1 MKGGGNRIGSAVET
15 WLVGIDRRPS
25 SAFPFFPIDNIYT
38 RQRIGASPPFVAD
51 SGGMNL
57 QQPAKTI
64 LICSCEDTMRLDAAT
79 IKRGCGNGDIK
90 CFRHLCGAELDQF
103 RAAAQAEG
111 PLTVACTYQQALF
124 EAEAGERSA
133 LVTFVNIRETAGW
146 STEGA
151 QAGPKMAALLAAS
164 AVQAPDYPLVG
175 LASDGVILIYGRDQA
190 AIEAGRL
197 LSDHLD
203 VTVMLREFGDIAAPV
218 ATTFPVVK
226 GTIRTARGHFGAF
239 ELTIDDYAQPRPSS
253 RDHYIFENSRSSATS
268 RCDIVLDLSGE
279 RPLFAAHDLR
289 DGYLRADPKDPSA
302 MLRAVLSARDLVG
315 RFDKPKYVEFT
326 PDLCAHS
333 RSNLTGCHRCLDLCP
348 TSAITPAGNH
358 VAIAAE
364 ICAGCGQCA
373 AACPTGAA
381 SYALLPADTQLQTIR
396 AMLLSYHQAGGSAPV
411 LLLHDRQHG
420 TPLID
425 ALARHGDGLPAQII
439 PLAVNEVTQVGLEAV
454 IGAFAYG
461 AAAFRFLLRGKPRH
475 DVTGLVQTIVMAET
489 VLSGLGFEGRRV
501 AAIETDDPDAL
512 LEQLEGIERL
522 APVKTPA
529 TFKTVGKRC
538 DLLRFALS
546 ELYRLAPKPVDVI
559 ALPQGAPIGAVS
571 VDTGGCTLC
580 LSCVSVCPT
589 GALRDDPD
597 RPVLKFVED
606 ACVQCGLCQST
617 CPEKVI
623 TLKPQ
628 IDFHAGRAPAI
639 VIKEEEPALC
649 IRCGTAFGVKSTI
662 DRIAAKLEGRHWMYP
677 AGDKRLNAIRMCADC
692 RVIVMSEQQFNPFEG
707 VPERARPRTTEDYL
721 RRPDSKT

>member
-1 MKGGGNRIGSAVET
+1 
-15 WLVGIDRRPS
+15 
-25 SAFPFFPIDNIYT
+25 
-38 RQRIGASPPFVAD
+38 
-51 SGGMNL
+51 
-57 QQPAKTI
+57 
-64 LICSCEDTMRLDAAT
+64 MRLDAAA
-79 IKRGCGNGDIK
+79 IKRGCGNSDIK
-90 CFRHLCGAELDQF
+90 SFHHLCGPELDQF
-103 RAAAQAEG
+103 HAAAKTEG
-111 PLTVACTYQQALF
+111 QLTVACTYQQSLF
-124 EAEAGERSA
+124 EAEAGGGA
-133 LVTFVNIRETAGW
+133 APIAFANIRETAGW

-164 AVQAPDYPLVG
+164 AVQAPDYPLVT
-175 LASDGVILIYGRDQA
+175 LESDGVILIYGRDEA

-203 VTVMLREFGDIAAPV
+203 VTVMLREFGEIAAPV
-218 ATTFPVVK
+218 ATPFPVVK
-226 GTIRTARGHFGAF
+226 GTIRTARGHFSAF
-239 ELTIDDYAQPRPSS
+239 ELTIDDYARPRPSS
-253 RDHYIFENSRSSATS
+253 RDHYLFENPRSGVTS
-268 RCDIVLDLSGE
+268 HCDIVLDLSGE
-279 RPLFAAHDLR
+279 RPLFPAHDLR

-302 MLRAVLSARDLVG
+302 VLRTVLSARDLVG
-315 RFDKPKYVEFT
+315 RFDKPRYIEFT

-358 VAIAAE
+358 VAINAE

-381 SYALLPADTQLQTIR
+381 SYALPPADIQLHTIR
-396 AMLLSYHQAGGSAPV
+396 AMLLAYHQAGGSNPI
-411 LLLHDRQHG
+411 LLLHDGQHG

-425 ALARHGDGLPAQII
+425 VLARHGDGLPAEVI

-475 DVTGLVQTIVMAET
+475 DVTGLAQTVGMAEAI
-489 VLSGLGFEGRRV
+489 LSGLGFDGRRV
-501 AAIETDDPDAL
+501 ATMETDDPDAL
-512 LEQLEGIERL
+512 LEQLKGIGQFT
-522 APVKTPA
+522 AVKTPA
-529 TFKTVGKRC
+529 TFKTVGKRR

-546 ELYRLAPKPVDVI
+546 ELHRLAPKPVDVI
-559 ALPQGAPIGAVS
+559 ALPQGAPIGAVN
-571 VDTGGCTLC
+571 VDTAGCTLC

-589 GALRDDPD
+589 GALRDDPE

-628 IDFHAGRAPAI
+628 IDFHAGRAAAV

-677 AGDKRLNAIRMCADC
+677 AGDKRLDAIRMCADC
-692 RVIVMSEQQFNPFEG
+692 RVIVMSEQQFDPFEG
-707 VPERARPRTTEDYL
+707 VPERAPPRTTEDYL
-721 RRPDSKT
+721 HRPDSKT